1 MIISL
6 VLNWMDY
13 SSTIKCIE
21 SVLKYT
27 STDKVL
33 VVDNAS
39 TNESASKIEQ
49 WINGQ
54 NVQDKVILISNHENN
69 GYGGGNNFG
78 ISYCNTH
85 FDYDKLWILNNDCYL
100 ESNALAPML
109 ECFDLHNKT
118 IVGSAIL
125 RSSDGKLECYGG
137 GIVYP
142 LLGKAKLY
150 LKGQDKETISD
161 STDLLPDYIMGCSL
175 LISKQFIDEVGLMD
189 EMYFMYSEEV
199 DWQKRAAS
207 FGWKIKVSPTSYVF
221 HLGSGGSGGRSPTY
235 HFMRNKAAILYNKK
249 FYGLAFT
256 ALSALLLIGVQILI
270 ERRSIKNISSGINGI
285 FAGLKTKVNRWKKQ

>member
-1 MIISL
+1 
-6 VLNWMDY
+6 MDY
-13 SSTIKCIE
+13 SSTIKCVE

-27 STDKVL
+27 NTDKIL
-33 VVDNAS
+33 IVDNAS
-39 TNESASKIEQ
+39 PNESAKKIEQ
-49 WINGQ
+49 WINEQ
-54 NVQDKVILISNHENN
+54 NVQGKVILISNHENN

-78 ISYCNTH
+78 IAYCNTH
-85 FDYDKLWILNNDCYL
+85 FEYKKIWILNNDCYL

-109 ECFDLHNKT
+109 EYIDQNNKS
-118 IVGSAIL
+118 IVGSVIL

-150 LKGQDKETISD
+150 LKGEDKDAIISY
-161 STDLLPDYIMGCSL
+161 SDLSPDYIMGCSL
-175 LISKQFIDEVGLMD
+175 LLTKQFIDEVGLMD

-199 DWQKRAAS
+199 DWQKRARN
-207 FGWKIKVSPTSYVF
+207 FGWKIIVAPTSYVF

-249 FYGLAFT
+249 FYGLGFT
-256 ALSALLLIGVQILI
+256 LLSAFLLMGVHII
-270 ERRSIKNISSGINGI
+270 VERKSMKNIFSGIHGI
-285 FAGLKTKVNRWKKQ
+285 FVGLKTKVKRWKK

>member
-1 MIISL
+1 LIISL
-6 VLNWMDY
+6 ILNWMDY

-21 SVLKYT
+21 SVLHHTK
-27 STDKVL
+27 TDKVL

-39 TNESASKIEQ
+39 TNDSALIIRQ
-49 WINGQ
+49 WINDQ
-54 NVQDKVILISNHENN
+54 NLHDKAVLIANHVNN

-78 ISYCNTH
+78 IAYCNTH
-85 FDYDKLWILNNDCYL
+85 FDYEKLWILNNDCYL
-100 ESNALAPML
+100 ESNALAPMVK
-109 ECFDLHNKT
+109 CIDQNKKT
-118 IVGSAIL
+118 IVGSVIL

-150 LKGQDKETISD
+150 LKGEDKD
-161 STDLLPDYIMGCSL
+161 SIKNDSELCPDYIMGCSL
-175 LISKQFIDEVGLMD
+175 LLTKSFIDEVGLMD

-199 DWQKRAAS
+199 DWQRRAAS
-207 FGWKIKVSPTSYVF
+207 FGWKIKVCPTSFVF

-249 FYGLAFT
+249 FNGLAFT
-256 ALSALLLIGVQILI
+256 ILSAFLLMGVHIII
-270 ERRSIKNISSGINGI
+270 ERKSMKNIYSGIQGI
-285 FAGLKTKVNRWKKQ
+285 FVGLKTKVNRWKKS